1 MDAAEQEIYVGLI
14 LAERYL
20 IKAHIG
26 SGNFS
31 GVFRALDQKS
41 GREVALK
48 ILSFRS
54 AHSPEARIEL
64 DGEKAL
70 LALLSGSSHVVNLID
85 DGTHQLELAAQGGA
99 TVKFD
104 VPYLVLELAD
114 GCLAE
119 LLLNRARLPWQARL
133 ELYRDLVKG
142 VHQMH
147 LSSVVHR
154 DVKSDNSLV
163 FSRPQGAKIA
173 DLGRSKH
180 TAEPKRFMVES
191 YEAGRGDLRFAPPE
205 LLWKCGTDDPDD
217 MARVDLFL
225 LGSLLFE
232 IATGVAITQLAL
244 VDPLAILNA
253 ASGLARSTRELDLRV
268 RIPELRGDFMS
279 AYDLF
284 AREMPP
290 HLRKPAVRLLMLLTD
305 PDPAA
310 RVPSF
315 RRRSLPPWDLQWLIK
330 KVDVLL
336 KLEAY
341 NTGGRTRTTRSVRRA
356 RPARKGTPTS

>member
-1 MDAAEQEIYVGLI
+1 MDAAEQQVYIGVT
-14 LAERYL
+14 LAGRYL
-20 IKAHIG
+20 IETHIG

-31 GVFRALDQKS
+31 GVFRALDQS
-41 GREVALK
+41 TGRQVAVK

-70 LALLSGSSHVVNLID
+70 LELLSGSSHVVNLL
-85 DGTHQLELAAQGGA
+85 DGGAHQLELAAPGGA
-99 TVKFD
+99 TVQFD

-133 ELYRDLVKG
+133 ELFRDLVKG

-147 LSSVVHR
+147 LSRVVHR

-163 FSRPQGAKIA
+163 FSRPQVAKIA
-173 DLGRSKH
+173 DLGRSKN
-180 TAEPKRFMVES
+180 TAEPARFVAEA

-225 LGSLLFE
+225 LGSLFFE

-244 VDPLAILNA
+244 MDPLAILTA
-253 ASGLARSTRELDLRV
+253 ASRLPRSVREADLRV
-268 RIPELRGDFMS
+268 RTNELRGEFLP

-284 AREMPP
+284 EREVPP
-290 HLRKPAVRLLMLLTD
+290 HIRDPAVRLLRQLTD
-305 PDPAA
+305 PDPTA

-315 RRRSLPPWDLQWLIK
+315 RRRSLPPWDLQWLIRK
-330 KVDVLL
+330 ADVLL
-336 KLEAY
+336 KLDTY
-341 NTGGRTRTTRSVRRA
+341 NTGGRKKIAKPIRRTQPAKKRTRT
-356 RPARKGTPTS
+356 

>member
-1 MDAAEQEIYVGLI
+1 MDAAEQEIYIGVT
-14 LAERYL
+14 LAGCYL
-20 IKAHIG
+20 IEAHLG

-31 GVFRALDQKS
+31 GVFRATDQHTE
-41 GREVALK
+41 REVAVK

-54 AHSPEARIEL
+54 SHSADARIEF

-70 LALLSGSSHVVNLID
+70 LELLSGCSHVVNRVD
-85 DGTHQLELAAQGGA
+85 DGTHQLELAAPGGA
-99 TVKFD
+99 IVKFD

-147 LSSVVHR
+147 LSNVVHR

-173 DLGRSKH
+173 DLGRSKN
-180 TAEPKRFMVES
+180 TADPSRFVAEA
-191 YEAGRGDLRFAPPE
+191 YEVGRGDLRFAPPE
-205 LLWKCGTDDPDD
+205 LLWKCGTEDPND

-225 LGSLLFE
+225 LGSLFFE

-244 VDPLAILNA
+244 IDPLAILTA
-253 ASGLARSTRELDLRV
+253 ASRLPRLAREADLRV
-268 RIPELRGDFMS
+268 RTHELREQFMP

-284 AREMPP
+284 EREMPS
-290 HLRKPAVRLLMLLTD
+290 HLRDPAVRLLRQLTD
-305 PDPAA
+305 PDPTA
-310 RVPSF
+310 RVPAF
-315 RRRSLPPWDLQWLIK
+315 RQRSLPPWDLQWLIQ

-336 KLEAY
+336 KMEAY
-341 NTGGRTRTTRSVRRA
+341 NTGARRRITRPTRRA
-356 RPARKGTPTS
+356 RPARKGTRT